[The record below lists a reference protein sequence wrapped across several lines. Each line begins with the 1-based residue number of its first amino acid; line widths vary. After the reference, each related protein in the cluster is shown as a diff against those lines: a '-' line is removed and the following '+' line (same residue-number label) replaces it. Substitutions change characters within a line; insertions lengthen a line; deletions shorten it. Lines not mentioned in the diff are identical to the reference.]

1 VSTYSIRILQVLFSY
16 LNYRR
21 LSVPT
26 HVVSLGVAVAPSRPQ
41 SPCVQ
46 VLISEDH
53 LCDEVQI
60 VDLQQVQVTP

>member
-1 VSTYSIRILQVLFSY
+1 VSTCSIQILKVLFSC

-26 HVVSLGVAVAPSRPQ
+26 HVVSPGVAVAPSRLQ

-46 VLISEDH
+46 VLIVADR
-53 LCDEVQI
+53 LCDEVQT
-60 VDLQQVQVTP
+60 VDLLQALVIP